1 MILDFIDEIN
11 WLAVAASVAAAFS
24 VGLVWFSP
32 PLFGRFWARQVA
44 RYAGIPEREIT
55 SGASRSSALATWL
68 GSIVVTAV
76 VMGMTVEAVGA
87 KSAGE
92 GVVLGLVLG
101 VGFGA
106 TFGSWPAIFARMPW
120 EWWLV
125 NAGAFLLM
133 QVAMGV
139 ILAAWQ

>member
-1 MILDFIDEIN
+1 
-11 WLAVAASVAAAFS
+11 
-24 VGLVWFSP
+24 
-32 PLFGRFWARQVA
+32 
-44 RYAGIPEREIT
+44 
-55 SGASRSSALATWL
+55 
-68 GSIVVTAV
+68 
-76 VMGMTVEAVGA
+76 MGMAVEAVSA
-87 KSAGE
+87 KSSGE

>member
-1 MILDFIDEIN
+1 M
-11 WLAVAASVAAAFS
+11 
-24 VGLVWFSP
+24 
-32 PLFGRFWARQVA
+32 
-44 RYAGIPEREIT
+44 
-55 SGASRSSALATWL
+55 
-68 GSIVVTAV
+68 TAV
-76 VMGMTVEAVGA
+76 VMGTTVEAVGA

-106 TFGSWPAIFARMPW
+106 TLASWPAIFARMPR

-125 NAGAFLLM
+125 NTGAFLLM

>member
-32 PLFGRFWARQVA
+32 PLFGRFWAKQVA
-44 RYAGIPEREIT
+44 RYAGIPENEII
-55 SGASRSSALATWL
+55 SGASRPSALAPWL
-68 GSIVVTAV
+68 GSIFVTAV
-76 VMGMTVEAVGA
+76 VMGTTVEAVGA

-106 TFGSWPAIFARMPW
+106 TLASWPAIFARMPR

-125 NAGAFLLM
+125 NTGAFLLM